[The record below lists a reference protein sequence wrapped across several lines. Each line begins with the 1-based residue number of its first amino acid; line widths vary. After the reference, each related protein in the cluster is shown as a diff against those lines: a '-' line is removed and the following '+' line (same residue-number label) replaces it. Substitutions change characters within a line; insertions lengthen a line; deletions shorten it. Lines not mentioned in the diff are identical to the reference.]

1 VRVRFI
7 TLVAAVAA
15 ILVVCLAL
23 LAPKALAQG
32 VAGAAQSGVL
42 AGTVVNGTHG
52 NAPVTGQMVTLEQYV
67 SHATTQ
73 DIAHVTTDAHGSFTF
88 SGLDGTGAT
97 DYVLRTTY
105 QNGQFSSGIVT
116 LANGGAVEQLVVYD
130 TTTNDEAV
138 SISLAT
144 ILINAP
150 NTQTGMVPIG
160 VFVTFENTGH
170 TAFVAT
176 PGAENG
182 KPTGLLRF
190 ALPPGATNVSL
201 GAGFAG
207 AQTITVGSG
216 FASTGTLPP
225 GKAQLAF
232 AYEVPYSA
240 TDYIFP
246 YSAEYVTAQVAV
258 LVPFDMQVVA
268 GDFAAQQPVEATGQR
283 FHLLTKANV
292 AAGAVARLRI
302 RGLPQPGEPPDLSF
316 GQLVGVGGGLALLLA
331 LLLLV
336 FLRRGYLARTFRL
349 LPAAAVASTGSTA
362 SQASLREDERQRL
375 LHDLLALEQAHK
387 AGTLREAEFQRRREA
402 VRGQLRALLAATM
415 NSTTSMAST
424 VSTPSTAD
432 VAAARPDTAET
443 DVTPALD
450 SPAVAAEHAATEP
463 PQRRPV
469 RGGKR

>member
-7 TLVAAVAA
+7 ALVPAVAVV
-15 ILVVCLAL
+15 VVCLAL
-23 LAPKALAQG
+23 LAPKAHAQS
-32 VAGAAQSGVL
+32 AASAAQSGVL
-42 AGTVVNGTHG
+42 SGTVANGSHG
-52 NAPVTGQMVTLEQYV
+52 NAPVTGQTVTLEQYV

-88 SGLDGTGAT
+88 SGLDGSGAT
-97 DYVLRTTY
+97 DYVLHTTY

-116 LANGGAVEQLVVYD
+116 LANGGALEQLVVYD
-130 TTTNDEAV
+130 TTTNDAAV

-150 NTQTGMVPIG
+150 NTQTGMVPVG

-207 AQTITVGSG
+207 AQTVAVGSG

-225 GKAQLAF
+225 GKTQLAF

-240 TDYIFP
+240 TDYVFP
-246 YSAEYVTAQVAV
+246 YSAEYSTAQVAV
-258 LVPFDMQVVA
+258 LVPFEMQVEA
-268 GDFAAQQPVEATGQR
+268 RDFVGQQPVEATGQK

-292 AAGAVARLRI
+292 AAGAVAHLRI
-302 RGLPQPGEPPDLSF
+302 WGLPQPGESPDLSF
-316 GQLVGVGGGLALLLA
+316 GQLVGLGSVLALLLA

-336 FLRRGYLARTFRL
+336 FLQRGYLARTFRL
-349 LPAAAVASTGSTA
+349 LPAAAVANTGSTA
-362 SQASLREDERQRL
+362 SEAALGEDERQRL
-375 LHDLLALEQAHK
+375 LRDLLTLEHAYK
-387 AGTLREAEFQRRREA
+387 AGTLRETEFQRRRES
-402 VRGQLRALLAATM
+402 VRGQLRGLLAANM
-415 NSTTSMAST
+415 NLTASMASS
-424 VSTPSTAD
+424 VSTPSAAD
-432 VAAARPDTAET
+432 VAAARPDTAAT
-443 DVTPALD
+443 DMTPTLD
-450 SPAVAAEHAATEP
+450 GPAVAAEHAVTEP
-463 PQRRPV
+463 PQRRAV